1 MKKVFFL
8 VSFIASCMFAQQ
20 GTNGTIS
27 LVFNGKKISLPI
39 SKVSI
44 QKDNSILL
52 NIKAEMQDSMIQ
64 QKVKLELGLK
74 ELSSETNVEILEDTR
89 VEISIRNNKTN
100 SGKELSFW
108 FANQSG
114 NNKNKSEVAYYGIIS
129 EGEKISWEINSI
141 SMKIDISDIQYKD
154 GALHINGEF
163 NGVFKSK
170 WAPEGQ
176 EAEIKDGK
184 FEIIF

>member
-1 MKKVFFL
+1 MKIVFFL
-8 VSFIASCMFAQQ
+8 VSLIASYTFAQQ

-27 LVFNGKKISLPI
+27 LVFNGEKISLPI

-44 QKDNSILL
+44 KKDNSILL
-52 NIKAEMQDSMIQ
+52 SIKAEIQDSSIQ
-64 QKVKLELGLK
+64 QRITIQLGLR
-74 ELSSETNVEILEDTR
+74 ELSSETKVEILEDTR
-89 VEISIRNNKTN
+89 IEISTRNNKTN
-100 SGKELSFW
+100 SGKQLSFW

-129 EGEKISWEINSI
+129 GGEKISWEINSI
-141 SMKIDISDIQYKD
+141 SMKIDFADIQYKN

-163 NGVFKSK
+163 YGVFKSK

-184 FEIIF
+184 FEIII